1 MSGEEVETEASPLA
15 GSHHGPKVCLV
26 TGSSQGI
33 GRAIALELGK
43 HGQKVVINH
52 IRGCEDDAEAT
63 VEDVKLLGGDAIAVE
78 ADCTHPEEVEKMFD
92 DVVAHYGRVDVLV
105 NNAGITKDTLVMRMK
120 PAQWQ
125 AVIDVNLSG
134 TFSCIQEMVKH
145 VERDARII
153 NMASVVGQIGNPG
166 QANYAASKGG
176 VIGLTRSCAKE
187 FSKRNIKVN
196 CICPGY
202 IASPMTDK
210 LDPEYLEALHEAIPL
225 GRLGQADEVA
235 GLVRFLALDP
245 AAEYMTGH
253 EFNVDGGIGIG
264 AH

>member
-1 MSGEEVETEASPLA
+1 MTVFDEVMDKY
-15 GSHHGPKVCLV
+15 G
-26 TGSSQGI
+26 
-33 GRAIALELGK
+33 
-43 HGQKVVINH
+43 H
-52 IRGCEDDAEAT
+52 I
-63 VEDVKLLGGDAIAVE
+63 
-78 ADCTHPEEVEKMFD
+78 
-92 DVVAHYGRVDVLV
+92 DVLV
-105 NNAGITKDTLVMRMK
+105 NNAGITKDALVMRMK
-120 PAQWQ
+120 PSQWQ

-145 VERDARII
+145 VEKDARIV

-187 FSKRNIKVN
+187 FAKRNIKVN
-196 CICPGY
+196 CVCPGY
-202 IASPMTDK
+202 IATPMTEK
-210 LDPEYLEALHEAIPL
+210 LDKEFLEAMNEAIPL
-225 GRLGQADEVA
+225 GRLGNPDEVA

-253 EFNVDGGIGIG
+253 EFDVDGGIGIG

>member
-1 MSGEEVETEASPLA
+1 
-15 GSHHGPKVCLV
+15 
-26 TGSSQGI
+26 
-33 GRAIALELGK
+33 
-43 HGQKVVINH
+43 
-52 IRGCEDDAEAT
+52 
-63 VEDVKLLGGDAIAVE
+63 
-78 ADCTHPEEVEKMFD
+78 
-92 DVVAHYGRVDVLV
+92 
-105 NNAGITKDTLVMRMK
+105 MK

-134 TFSCIQEMVKH
+134 TFSCIQEFVKH
-145 VERDARII
+145 VEGDARII

-202 IASPMTDK
+202 IETPMTAK
-210 LDPEYLEALHEAIPL
+210 LDQEYLHNLNEAIPL
-225 GRLGQADEVA
+225 GRLGKAEEVA